1 MRRALHPR
9 PKGEAAAG
17 ARSFLVPRRP
27 PPEEVKLPRPEQ
39 PVFRAAK
46 AEQVTSSSRRRR
58 RRRQR
63 ARRARRGPRRTR
75 WFALLEVEVEIA
87 AVEKEIAIAERVFR

>member
-1 MRRALHPR
+1 M
-9 PKGEAAAG
+9 
-17 ARSFLVPRRP
+17 VPRRP

-46 AEQVTSSSRRRR
+46 AEQVTSSSRRR
-58 RRRQR
+58 QR
-63 ARRARRGPRRTR
+63 ARRSRRGPRRTR